1 MRRVT
6 CAAVVLLGGLVFS
19 SCTTAYRY
27 EYYDYKG
34 KTIDEKN
41 NDRQDKIDE
50 RFKSVVP
57 GMGPRARRWSK

>member
-1 MRRVT
+1 ML
-6 CAAVVLLGGLVFS
+6 VLLSGLVSS

-41 NDRQDKIDE
+41 SARMDKIDE
-50 RFKSVVP
+50 RFQGVVP
-57 GMGPRARRWSK
+57 GMGTRIRR

>member
-1 MRRVT
+1 VT
-6 CAAVVLLGGLVFS
+6 CAALLLLSGLVLS

-41 NDRQDKIDE
+41 KDRMDKIDE
-50 RFKSVVP
+50 RFRGVAP
-57 GMGPRARRWSK
+57 GMGTRSRRRSE

>member
-1 MRRVT
+1 MRKMT
-6 CAAVVLLGGLVFS
+6 CAAVALLSGLVLS

-41 NDRQDKIDE
+41 KARMDKIDQ
-50 RFKSVVP
+50 RFQGVMP
-57 GMGPRARRWSK
+57 DMGTRTRR

>member
-6 CAAVVLLGGLVFS
+6 CAALLLLSGLVLS
-19 SCTTAYRY
+19 SCSTAYRY

-41 NDRQDKIDE
+41 RDRQKKIDE
-50 RFKSVVP
+50 KFRGVVP
-57 GMGPRARRWSK
+57 GLGPRSGRWSE

>member
-6 CAAVVLLGGLVFS
+6 CAIVILLSGLSLS
-19 SCTTAYRY
+19 SCSTAYRY

-41 NDRQDKIDE
+41 NDRMDKINKK
-50 RFKSVVP
+50 FQGKMSS
-57 GMGPRARRWSK
+57 MGSRSGSLSM